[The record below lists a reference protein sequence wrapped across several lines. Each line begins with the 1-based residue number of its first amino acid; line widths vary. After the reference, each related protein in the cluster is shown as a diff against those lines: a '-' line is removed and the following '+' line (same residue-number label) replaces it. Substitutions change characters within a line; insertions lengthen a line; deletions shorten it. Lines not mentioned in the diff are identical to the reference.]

1 MLATLI
7 RQKDSQE
14 KLLVPDGVEIPENSF
29 GPAFGLSHLY
39 CDVGVAGARL
49 VFGLQTLST

>member
-1 MLATLI
+1 MW
-7 RQKDSQE
+7 DSQE
-14 KLLVPDGVEIPENSF
+14 KLLVPDGVEIAENSF